1 MNIVSQFHHL
11 TVVLWKMLQSVGKML
26 LFCLVEYK
34 SNCGIYSHIFG
45 FAGLHDVGAIFFNIL
60 WISNCVNITML
71 NKAEKRLYK
80 ECLADRLNH
89 TVYNAQSLRLKTKGC
104 LLNPRSKKPGNGYW
118 TADGPD
124 LAIIMPIVLSWR
136 KITPDCLC
144 IAAEKV
150 TDYFEITTTDK
161 RKKKT

>member
-1 MNIVSQFHHL
+1 
-11 TVVLWKMLQSVGKML
+11 
-26 LFCLVEYK
+26 
-34 SNCGIYSHIFG
+34 
-45 FAGLHDVGAIFFNIL
+45 
-60 WISNCVNITML
+60 ML

-136 KITPDCLC
+136 KITLDCLC
-144 IAAEKV
+144 IAAEKL

-161 RKKKT
+161 RKKK